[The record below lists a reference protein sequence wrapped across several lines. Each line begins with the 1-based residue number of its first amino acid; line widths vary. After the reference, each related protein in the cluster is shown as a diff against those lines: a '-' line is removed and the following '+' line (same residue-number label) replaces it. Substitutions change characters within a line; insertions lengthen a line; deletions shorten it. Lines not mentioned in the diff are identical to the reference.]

1 METEVREEH
10 GLAVAAFTGDI
21 DFNSSPQA
29 RKVLLDLVERKGDVV
44 VDLSSVAYIDSSGV
58 ASLIEAYQSAKSAGC
73 RFALVA
79 VSGAALRV
87 LQLAH
92 LEKVFPIFDSV
103 SDAAGAAG

>member
-21 DFNSSPQA
+21 DFNSSPHA
-29 RKVLLDLVERKGDVV
+29 RRVLLDLVEKKGDVV
-44 VDLSSVAYIDSSGV
+44 VDMSSVDYIDSSGV
-58 ASLIEAYQSAKSAGC
+58 ASLIEAYQSAKTSGA
-73 RFALVA
+73 RFGLVA

-92 LEKVFPIFDSV
+92 LEKVFQIYDSV
-103 SDAAGAAG
+103 ADAAARAS

>member
-21 DFNSSPQA
+21 DFNSSPKA
-29 RKVLLDLVERKGDVV
+29 RKVLLELVERKCDVV
-44 VDLSSVAYIDSSGV
+44 VDLSSVDYIDSSGV
-58 ASLIEAYQSAKSAGC
+58 ASLIEAYQSAKSAGT

-87 LQLAH
+87 LQLAR

-103 SDAAGAAG
+103 SEAAGAAG